1 MGPWKEQETGTTM
14 CTQTDFKKK
23 PTELFGKKLI
33 IEIKTS
39 MTGHQ
44 AN

>member
-14 CTQTDFKKK
+14 CTQTDFKK
-23 PTELFGKKLI
+23 PTELLGKKLI

-39 MTGHQ
+39 MTGYQ